1 MTNEEMHTALYEKFS
16 AEQDNYRAWLLKQT
30 PEEIIQ
36 HSYEYAVRQD
46 IVMMMEEAE
55 LSPQQAAALLWKGT
69 TLSDIYKD
77 FTKVETGYMDILRD
91 TVENRANDILKE
103 AEALRSAPVYPYPRD
118 YAGENDEL
126 DKYRLSRKAS
136 IACKEAI
143 EQAIGEHYANNSLDT
158 AAAVKQVVDAFG
170 YDRMMYVLA
179 VTVKHKNWDGRISQ
193 SNKQWAASMPVFED
207 KTDGSADQNVFLVV
221 DKAHPG
227 LTDLFVREA
236 RKAQAREKE
245 QAQQKPTPKKE
256 AEKPSILEK
265 LKRPIQKNAPNNS
278 AHLLEQEL

>member
-1 MTNEEMHTALYEKFS
+1 MTTEEMLTALYEKFS

-36 HSYEYAVRQD
+36 HSYEYTVRED
-46 IVMMMEEAE
+46 IVMMMEDAE

-77 FTKVETGYMDILRD
+77 FTKIETGYMDILRD

-103 AEALRSAPVYPYPRD
+103 AEALRSAPVYPYPAE
-118 YAGENDEL
+118 YARENDEL

-143 EQAIGEHYANNSLDT
+143 EQAISEHYANNSLDT

-170 YDRMMYVLA
+170 FERTMYVLA
-179 VTVKHKNWDGRISQ
+179 VTVKHKDWDGRISQ
-193 SNKQWAASMPVFED
+193 SNKQWAATMPVMED

-245 QAQQKPTPKKE
+245 KAQQKPTPKKE
-256 AEKPSILEK
+256 EKQPTILEK
-265 LKRPIQKNAPNNS
+265 LKRPIQKNSPNNS

>member
-1 MTNEEMHTALYEKFS
+1 MTTEEMQTVLYEKFR

-36 HSYEYAVRQD
+36 HSYEFAVRQD
-46 IVMMMEEAE
+46 ILMVMEEAE
-55 LSPQQAAALLWKGT
+55 FSPQQAAALLWKGT

-91 TVENRANDILKE
+91 TVENRADDILRE
-103 AEALRSAPVYPYPRD
+103 AEALRSAPVYPYPRE
-118 YAGENDEL
+118 YAVENDEL
-126 DKYRLSRKAS
+126 DKYRLSRKAN

-143 EQAIGEHYANNSLDT
+143 EQAISEHYANNSLDT

-179 VTVKHKNWDGRISQ
+179 VTVKHKDWDGRISQ
-193 SNKQWAASMPVFED
+193 GNKQWAATMPVFED

>member
-1 MTNEEMHTALYEKFS
+1 
-16 AEQDNYRAWLLKQT
+16 
-30 PEEIIQ
+30 
-36 HSYEYAVRQD
+36 
-46 IVMMMEEAE
+46 MMMEDAD

-69 TLSDIYKD
+69 TLSNIYKD

-91 TVENRANDILKE
+91 TVENRANVILKE
-103 AEALRSAPVYPYPRD
+103 AEALRSAPVYPYPRE
-118 YAGENDEL
+118 YAVENDEL

-179 VTVKHKNWDGRISQ
+179 VTVKHKDWDGRLSQ